1 MELKTIVS
9 RVKPT
14 ETFGFN
20 GNFFVNGDEESL
32 SLPNTEDATQKRR
45 GRPPGKMKKLESG
58 VEFVSVDDDDEQEKN
73 VAYKKT
79 YEVTT
84 GMLTNSIRQIDGLN
98 AQIQADIG
106 LVRAN
111 KFIKNKYPYICE
123 LTGATTGLMGTKI
136 SAIRELNSVISKCHD
151 LEMKRAKEFGS
162 NEKENDDKKIMD
174 MYNAFINTPVGSVQ
188 GSPFAGITPM
198 LINNPSS
205 TMGMV
210 GIDIDSDIRAIS
222 GNPGYDNYVQNMTP
236 EQNAMVL
243 ETNPYIKPVVI
254 YNQETQDKYFDVIDT
269 STGLSV
275 PNVPR
280 PADFLLR
287 EMRVDVRS
295 GVARNAS
302 ANMDFPVI
310 LIGNR
315 ALDEY

>member
-32 SLPNTEDATQKRR
+32 SLPNTEDPAQKRR

-98 AQIQADIG
+98 AQIQTDIS
-106 LVRAN
+106 LVRNN

-151 LEMKRAKEFGS
+151 LEMKRAKEFGN

-198 LINNPSS
+198 LINSPPS

-243 ETNPYIKPVVI
+243 ETNPFIKPVVI
-254 YNQETQDKYFDVIDT
+254 YNQETQDKYFDVVDT